1 MRVELRSAHRAAATG
16 WAAAAPGPFGWRIG
30 PPALLLALLALLA
43 LAGPGLAMA
52 GPASPDVAEGAA
64 SAAGSAPAADSSP
77 SVKLAPEAGDY
88 SIFGDMPDLVEEG
101 EAVLSRSTAVLG
113 ASEEFARAPIAD
125 GRFRLTGPAAPL
137 GRVLLRLYDA
147 EGNSKGSTQFIL
159 EPGEIR
165 IERGG
170 YAVGLIA
177 RGGPYNR
184 KVIAAWRD
192 GDPYQ
197 SILNQYS
204 AAMEARGALEE
215 EDEGYEALKE
225 ETIRLYQ
232 ELMGARREALRE
244 IASAEGDPL
253 ASLFAIEMG
262 GMGGADA
269 LARLAQLEPGIGEFA
284 PLQSLR
290 SRLETGVRMRETA
303 QLVQPGTKASS
314 FSHPGLDGK
323 TYALDDAL
331 ANNRYVLVEFW
342 ASWCGPCR
350 VENPNMKKAYERY
363 REQGFEIFAISLDDD
378 REDWAEASEE
388 DGIPWINTGDL
399 QAYAGPVP
407 ALFGVRAIPMNY
419 LLDASGTIVAIGI
432 RGEELDAKLAELF
445 DS

>member
-1 MRVELRSAHRAAATG
+1 M
-16 WAAAAPGPFGWRIG
+16 
-30 PPALLLALLALLA
+30 
-43 LAGPGLAMA
+43 
-52 GPASPDVAEGAA
+52 
-64 SAAGSAPAADSSP
+64 
-77 SVKLAPEAGDY
+77 
-88 SIFGDMPDLVEEG
+88 
-101 EAVLSRSTAVLG
+101 SRSTAVLG

-147 EGNSKGSTQFIL
+147 EGNSKGSAQFIL

-197 SILNQYS
+197 GILNQYS

-232 ELMGARREALRE
+232 ELMAARREALRE

-269 LARLAQLEPGIGEFA
+269 LARLAQLEPGIGKFA
-284 PLQSLR
+284 TLQSLR

-331 ANNRYVLVEFW
+331 ASNRYVLVEFW

-432 RGEELDAKLAELF
+432 RGEELDAKLVELF